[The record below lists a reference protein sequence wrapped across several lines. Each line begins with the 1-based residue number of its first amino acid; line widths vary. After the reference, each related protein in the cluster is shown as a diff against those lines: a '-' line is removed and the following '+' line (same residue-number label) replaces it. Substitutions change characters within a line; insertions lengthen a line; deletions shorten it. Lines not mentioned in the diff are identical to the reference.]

1 MKSLRVIRV
10 CALFLLTLFCAGCG
24 VYSNY
29 ERTSLDTKGLIRSDL
44 GADTTARSPL
54 GWQALFTD
62 PQLQTLIR
70 EGLERNAS
78 LSVARLRLEEAKETL
93 RGAKLAF
100 LPTAN
105 LSARASTS
113 SFDGS
118 EPKLAYSV
126 GGEVSW
132 TIDLFGRINNAR
144 KVAQASLE
152 EREAYTQAIQTQT
165 ITTIAELYYT
175 LEMLDAQIAVTE
187 QTLESWKQ
195 SVATQEALFQ
205 AGQAQRANIN
215 QAQASLLQAEITW
228 NELKVQRQKS
238 ENALCA
244 LLGRPAAA
252 VQRGAWGEFVV
263 PERFAIGV
271 PDTMLARR
279 PDVRQAEA
287 SLKRAFY
294 STNVARSAFYPS
306 LTLSGSLGWTN
317 SAGSAILNPG
327 ALIWQAAASVLQPV
341 FNQGRLRVNLRIAKL
356 QQEEA
361 LIQFRQTVLNAGNEV
376 NNALAELE
384 GARQTRLLEAEQV
397 ARLSSTLSDTEAQ
410 MRYGSGNALQVLLAR
425 QSLLNA
431 QLGQLNTAYK
441 EVATYIRLCAAL
453 GL

>member
-1 MKSLRVIRV
+1 MKSLRELRV
-10 CALFLLTLFCAGCG
+10 CALFLFTLFCAGCG

-29 ERTSLDTKGLIRSDL
+29 EGMSIDTKGLIRSEL
-44 GADTTARSPL
+44 GADTTARPPL
-54 GWQALFTD
+54 SWEALFTD

-78 LSVARLRLEEAKETL
+78 LSVARLQLEEAKETL
-93 RGAKLAF
+93 RSAKSAF

-105 LSARASTS
+105 LAARASTS

-118 EPKLAYSV
+118 EPKLAYSL

-175 LEMLDAQIAVTE
+175 LEMLDAQITVTE
-187 QTLESWKQ
+187 QTIESWKQ

-215 QAQASLLQAEITW
+215 QAKASQLQAEITW
-228 NELKVQRQKS
+228 NALKVQRQKS
-238 ENALCA
+238 ENALCT
-244 LLGRPAAA
+244 LLGRPPAA
-252 VQRGAWGEFVV
+252 VLRGAWGKFVI

-287 SLKRAFY
+287 ALKRAFY

-317 SAGSAILNPG
+317 SMGSAILNPG
-327 ALIWQAAASVLQPV
+327 ALIWQAAASVLQPI

-356 QQEEA
+356 QQEQA
-361 LIQFRQTVLNAGNEV
+361 LIQFRQKILNAGNEV
-376 NNALAELE
+376 NNALAEL
-384 GARQTRLLEAEQV
+384 QSTHVTRLLQAEQI
-397 ARLSSTLSDTEAQ
+397 ARLAATLSDTEAQ
-410 MRYGSGNALQVLLAR
+410 MRYGSANALQVLLAR
-425 QSLLNA
+425 QSLLSA
-431 QLGQLNTAYK
+431 QLAQCNTEYK
-441 EVATYIRLCAAL
+441 EVATYIQLCAAL